1 MILKIIIF
9 FIILILFW
17 IRKINKS
24 KNVIQKKDTKFK
36 NNSFSQMKEDRNY
49 AALKKMFFYPN
60 AHSINF
66 VNIKRPNMVYG
77 ILIEQSISDKKKI
90 LFASYIT
97 GFAGYYKNYGGGFIK
112 GKLYEENSDVQQEL
126 MELYYRRNL
135 DGAGQDIKTQ
145 KLATRLLLKANKLI
159 NHTVNEVNGVNW
171 SLESEKIKI
180 YLRTK
185 NDDYF
190 AEVNKSNIN
199 NSIWKEIIDESQTI
213 IKLLEQERINK
224 FFSNNDDLPF

>member
-9 FIILILFW
+9 FIILALFW
-17 IRKINKS
+17 IRNINKS
-24 KNVIQKKDTKFK
+24 KKCNTIK
-36 NNSFSQMKEDRNY
+36 NKIFIDKSFNEMREDRNY
-49 AALKKMFFYPN
+49 AALKKMFFYPD

-77 ILIEQSISDKKKI
+77 ILIEQSISDEKKI

-112 GKLYEENSDVQQEL
+112 GKSYEENSDVQQEL

-145 KLATRLLLKANKLI
+145 KLATRLLLKANKLV

-171 SLESEKIKI
+171 NLESEKIKI

-185 NDDYF
+185 DDDYF

-199 NSIWKEIIDESQTI
+199 YSIWKEIIDDGRI
-213 IKLLEQERINK
+213 ILKLLEIENYNGNRY
-224 FFSNNDDLPF
+224 

>member
-1 MILKIIIF
+1 MTFKIIIF

-17 IRKINKS
+17 IRNIFKS
-24 KNVIQKKDTKFK
+24 KNEIQKKETKFK
-36 NNSFSQMKEDRNY
+36 NNSFIQMKEDYNY
-49 AALKKMFFYPN
+49 AALKKCFFYPDTHN
-60 AHSINF
+60 INF

-77 ILIEQSISDKKKI
+77 ILIEQSISDEEKI

-112 GKLYEENSDVQQEL
+112 GKSYEENSNVQQEL

-145 KLATRLLLKANKLI
+145 KLATRLLLKANKLV

-185 NDDYF
+185 NGDFF

-199 NSIWKEIIDESQTI
+199 NSIWKEIIDDSQNI
-213 IKLLEQERINK
+213 IKLLEQERLNRV
-224 FFSNNDDLPF
+224 FSNNEDLPF